1 MRTLTTAFFGA
12 ALAVSAFALSG
23 APASAIETHLVVSG
37 AGASAVTLADWS
49 PRCRRWH
56 HYCEERHPMSR
67 FKYRG
72 CLALHGCAS

>member
-37 AGASAVTLADWS
+37 SRRQRSDIGGLEPALPPLASLLRGASPHEPLQV
-49 PRCRRWH
+49 
-56 HYCEERHPMSR
+56 
-67 FKYRG
+67 
-72 CLALHGCAS
+72 